1 VVLGR
6 GRLLE
11 AVGAAVDGHRRRDK
25 VFAGAWVPSVRVGGP
40 VGTKTV
46 HDGDSGVGS
55 GKVVHSW
62 G

>member
-1 VVLGR
+1 M
-6 GRLLE
+6 E

-25 VFAGAWVPSVRVGGP
+25 VFAGAWVPSVRVGGA

-55 GKVVHSW
+55 GKVLHSW